1 MNSDFY
7 NKVFTENEKKL
18 INSSNL
24 SDVGITDNV
33 FLLSNEEAEK
43 YFANDDVRRCKAT
56 EYAVKNGAYVTKN
69 GAYVTDNGY
78 CNWWLRSPYPNY
90 SFYVC
95 SVGRDD
101 GVIRYN
107 SFLNDEIAVRPAL
120 WINL

>member
-56 EYAVKNGAYVTKN
+56 EYAVRKGAYVAEY
-69 GAYVTDNGY
+69 GDDAGY
-78 CNWWLRSPYPNY
+78 SCWWLRSPDPDY
-90 SFYVC
+90 SALVYYV
-95 SVGRDD
+95 G
-101 GVIRYN
+101 
-107 SFLNDEIAVRPAL
+107 SFGSIASYSLVHFDSHLARPAL